1 MDCCRFFLQTK
12 CRYSDNNRWIS
23 LEYIRNL
30 YLPKNGRLK
39 TKSCFLGGFLYS
51 VNSAVCLVSSVTSQE
66 TGLGLNPP
74 AEELNLSMWTLLV
87 QRGGT
92 FRKSLTPFGRSL
104 DILCPPAASAEPET
118 FFKNHHILLAL
129 SCTTSCPLVGATDP
143 SNQRKADSE
152 ATTALSSTPAI
163 ISLLCN
169 ISQLSEQCLTF
180 LVTELVPSFY
190 IYCANDYLFFVFFLF
205 ASVSAAM

>member
-1 MDCCRFFLQTK
+1 MDTACAER
-12 CRYSDNNRWIS
+12 
-23 LEYIRNL
+23 RNL
-30 YLPKNGRLK
+30 QKH
-39 TKSCFLGGFLYS
+39 
-51 VNSAVCLVSSVTSQE
+51 
-66 TGLGLNPP
+66 
-74 AEELNLSMWTLLV
+74 
-87 QRGGT
+87 
-92 FRKSLTPFGRSL
+92 
-104 DILCPPAASAEPET
+104 

-180 LVTELVPSFY
+180 LVTELVPSFF
-190 IYCANDYLFFVFFLF
+190 IYCANDYLFFVFFSLCICKCSHVIYLHTKTYDKRLLILKLDITSDPHLSDAF
-205 ASVSAAM
+205 FPKTKTTTSEMLKMMRWNVWPHRGYILQPVVSPHFPL